1 MKIKGI
7 HSVPALTIAILTLS
21 CITRFADI
29 GRLSGA
35 SDPMLTVTVLQIIII
50 GIPSV
55 FFCLL
60 KGQDYGRELRLKLL
74 PIKHLTLT
82 VYALALTIFGSMALS
97 LLLYKIFPAAFAAS
111 SANSYTGFAAS
122 QSSGAIYA
130 ALSLAIVPAVLE
142 EFLCRG
148 IIYSEYRSY
157 GTFTA
162 VFMSAL
168 IFAMLHTNFVRLPI
182 YLFTGTILA
191 LVANTSKSIFASM
204 LVHCAHNVFV
214 LFLEPYIYKIA
225 AKSGGGIMLMVFTVV
240 TLLLIFA
247 LLFFAKCEM
256 LYTERAY
263 SGEKAPLVRR
273 KKDGELPHFLQ
284 AISSPTFIILAFFFI
299 ILSVVN

>member
-7 HSVPALTIAILTLS
+7 HSVPALTIAVLTLS
-21 CITRFADI
+21 CITHFADI
-29 GRLSGA
+29 TKLSGA

-60 KGQDYGRELRLKLL
+60 KGQDYGRELRLKLI
-74 PIKHLTLT
+74 PVKQLTLT
-82 VYALALTIFGSMALS
+82 VYALALTVFGSMALS
-97 LLLYKIFPAAFAAS
+97 LLLYKIFPEAFAAS
-111 SANSYTGFAAS
+111 GANSYTGFTAN
-122 QSSGAIYA
+122 QSGGAIYA

-148 IIYSEYRSY
+148 IVYTEYRTY
-157 GTFTA
+157 GTFCA
-162 VFMSAL
+162 VFMSSL

-182 YLFTGTILA
+182 YLFTGVVLA
-191 LVANTSKSIFASM
+191 LVANTANSIFASM
-204 LVHCAHNVFV
+204 TVHCAHNVFV

-225 AKSGGGIMLMVFTVV
+225 AKSGGGIMLMVFIVV
-240 TLLLIFA
+240 TLLLLFA
-247 LLFFAKCEM
+247 LLFFAKNES

-273 KKDGELPHFLQ
+273 RKDGELPLFLQ
-284 AISSPTFIILAFFFI
+284 ATTSPTFIILVFFYI